1 MVCPVCL
8 HADTKVLD
16 SRVSSDGLTIRR
28 RRECQKCNF
37 RFSTLEAMEILD
49 LAVIKR
55 DGQKQAYSR
64 EKMAKGLNRALEKRP
79 ISDDKYQKLLNKIE
93 SEIQAQ
99 KSSNEITS
107 QKIGLI
113 IMRHLRRTDP
123 IAFIRFASV
132 YQQFEDIDT
141 FYEEISKLIKPRK
154 KK

>member
-28 RRECQKCNF
+28 RRECQKCEF

-49 LAVIKR
+49 LSVVKR
-55 DGQKQAYSR
+55 DGQKQTYSR
-64 EKMAKGLNRALEKRP
+64 DKMAKGLNRALEKRNL
-79 ISDDKYQKLLNKIE
+79 SEEKYHQMINKIE

-99 KSSNEITS
+99 KSGNEITS
-107 QKIGLI
+107 QKIGRI
-113 IMRHLRRTDP
+113 IMKHLRRTDP

-141 FYEEISKLIKPRK
+141 FYEEISKLIKPK